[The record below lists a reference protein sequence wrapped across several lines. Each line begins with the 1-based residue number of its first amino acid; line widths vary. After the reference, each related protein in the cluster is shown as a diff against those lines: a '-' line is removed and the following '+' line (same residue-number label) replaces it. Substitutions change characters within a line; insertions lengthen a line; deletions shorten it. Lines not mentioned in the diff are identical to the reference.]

1 MNFIE
6 KIKDGQIL
14 VFDGAM
20 GTQLAEQGV
29 EPGGENNLTA
39 PDKVENVHNNY
50 INNGSDVIITNTLT
64 ANRIYIESHDV
75 KQNIN
80 DINLKGVEIARRA
93 AGNNI
98 FVAGDISSTG
108 QMMEPFGLY
117 TEQQFIDN
125 FKEQAQLLEKGG
137 VDLFIIETIMD
148 LNEALCALKACKAVS
163 KLPVVVSITFS
174 ILINGGRTIMGNS
187 AEECA
192 KKLTDNGADCLGAN
206 CGDLDPFEMA
216 KLISLYKAHSSLP
229 FLAQPNAGKPKLI
242 DDKTVFDMPVVK
254 FAEGIQQC
262 INAGAS
268 MIGGCCG
275 TSPEYINAI
284 AKLVK

>member
-1 MNFIE
+1 MNFLDEIRNG
-6 KIKDGQIL
+6 KIL

-29 EPGGENNLTA
+29 EPGGENNILH
-39 PDKVENVHNNY
+39 PNKVKAVHDNY

-64 ANRIYIESHDV
+64 ANRIYVESHEI
-75 KQNIN
+75 KQNIK
-80 DINLKGVEIARRA
+80 DINLKGVEIAKKA

-117 TEQQFIDN
+117 TEQQFVDN
-125 FKEQAQLLEKGG
+125 YKEQALLLDKSGA
-137 VDLFIIETIMD
+137 DLFIIETIMD
-148 LNEALCALKACKAVS
+148 LNEALCALKACKEVS
-163 KLPVVVSITFS
+163 TLPVIVSITFS
-174 ILINGGRTIMGNS
+174 TLVNDGRTIMGNS

-216 KLISLYKAHSSLP
+216 KLVSLYKKHSSLP
-229 FLAQPNAGKPKLI
+229 FLSQPNAGKPKLV
-242 DDKTVFDMPVVK
+242 DDKTIFDMPVNK
-254 FAEGIQQC
+254 FAEGVKEC

-284 AKLVK
+284 SKLVK

>member
-1 MNFIE
+1 MNFLG

-20 GTQLAEQGV
+20 GTQLGEQGV
-29 EPGGENNLTA
+29 EPGAHNNITA
-39 PDKVENVHNNY
+39 PEKVETVHNNY

-75 KQNIN
+75 KQNVN
-80 DINLKGVEIARRA
+80 DINLKGVEIARKA
-93 AGNNI
+93 AGSNT

-125 FKEQAQLLEKGG
+125 FKEQAVLLEKAG

-148 LNEALCALKACKAVS
+148 LKEAICALKACKEVS
-163 KLPVVVSITFS
+163 RLPVVVSITFS
-174 ILINGGRTIMGNS
+174 TLINDGRTIMGNS

-216 KLISLYKAHSSLP
+216 KLVSLYKQHSSLP
-229 FLAQPNAGKPKLI
+229 FLAQPNAGKPKLVG
-242 DDKTVFDMPVVK
+242 DKTVFDMPVAT
-254 FAEGIQQC
+254 FADGVQQC

-284 AKLVK
+284 SKLVK